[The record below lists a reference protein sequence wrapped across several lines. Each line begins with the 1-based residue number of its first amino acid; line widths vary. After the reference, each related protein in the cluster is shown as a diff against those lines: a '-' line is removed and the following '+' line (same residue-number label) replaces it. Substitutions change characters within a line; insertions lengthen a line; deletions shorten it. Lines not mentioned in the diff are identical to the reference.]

1 MDDSHDITGLLI
13 AGREG
18 DAEAF
23 DRLMPLVYDA
33 LRGIARRQMALER
46 ADHTLDTTG
55 LVHEVYLKLVDQTRV
70 EWRDRAHF
78 YAVAAQAMR
87 RILVDYARRHRA
99 AKRGGKLPLLDDID
113 VDSIPASTRADRLIA
128 LDEALTQLAELNPR
142 LVQVVEYRFFA
153 GLTEEEVA
161 QSLGM
166 TERTVRR
173 DWVKARGWLYREL
186 AGVGA

>member
-1 MDDSHDITGLLI
+1 MLN
-13 AGREG
+13 
-18 DAEAF
+18 
-23 DRLMPLVYDA
+23 
-33 LRGIARRQMALER
+33 ER
-46 ADHTLDTTG
+46 AGHSLQATS
-55 LVHEVYLKLVDQTRV
+55 LVHEVYLRLIGNEEVR
-70 EWRDRAHF
+70 WANRSHLF
-78 YAVAAQAMR
+78 GAAAESMR

-99 AKRGGKLPLLDDID
+99 AKRGGKLPLIDDID
-113 VDSIPASTRADRLIA
+113 VDSIPSGTRADRLIA

-161 QSLGM
+161 ESLGM

-186 AGVGA
+186 ADVGA